1 MRMDVSNCIEKEK
14 LKYNDIHDLVLAEDV
29 RRKDSDE
36 LLGLG
41 STLNVNNQGRGNR
54 VDQNPELELRVSHT
68 QDKRCVGIVKNLG
81 TSRKIAE
88 IQRKNGIIL

>member
-41 STLNVNNQGRGNR
+41 STLNVDNQGKCNRRDAKGSNRSRSKSKNRG
-54 VDQNPELELRVSHT
+54 
-68 QDKRCVGIVKNLG
+68 
-81 TSRKIAE
+81 KI
-88 IQRKNGIIL
+88 KLYS